1 MGKYVQ
7 ISVKQPTPYPSR
19 PLWKAGWVL
28 ASTYFLATLTFVVT
42 AVLCLSSP
50 APAPD
55 LAAGTQ
61 VPDTAVCVRASR
73 YADYATARL
82 MIGTPAREIEALLR
96 LDRVVDGESG
106 ASTVIWASMV
116 SQSATLN
123 CTRGSECTDAAI
135 LHPGLNSAASWMVAS
150 FALFADYR
158 DYSVASQLGLKG
170 EMFLV
175 RGQDYFLTTTHFC
188 WAPHVHNISLTT
200 GGVQAKVDTNGYLE
214 EVGGS
219 LGRCNGTETHLF
231 PYIAALES
239 TWLALP
245 TRYLYEHAEEDLRLR
260 RAVVESGTVCSEK
273 NETLSRSLIV
283 YSAQCAKAGVCQTQ
297 PSVPYRRL
305 AARHTLH
312 IELPPGT
319 DNATIQVIEAS
330 TMSRLPSLLSS
341 EAGTWISVGQ
351 LTILLLVAAVS
362 FVRSSQKAVSPSYIL
377 RHAFNRCVGE
387 PLELALH
394 SQKEVIVNGLIGLLA
409 LVARFL
415 VVSASQNLLR
425 EDNSERVVL
434 AEWIGCFSSLTHFLL
449 RNAVLHTELKYET
462 PLTKLGGP
470 MSTVDVSCA
479 ILVAF
484 TDTPLLATKQSF
496 ASVGR
501 MLAGLLVLVSVVQT
515 LFFSASACSMTAS
528 CVVHELDYRR
538 SMRGFF
544 TVLVLAT
551 ALWFLQS
558 ICVAITLCSTFIY
571 PFVFS
576 LTRAATGDTT
586 LTRLSTLFGI
596 CCIFLPTIN
605 RVTLKFARDLE
616 RRREEEDGKEHDQ

>member
-7 ISVKQPTPYPSR
+7 ISVKQPTPYPAR

-28 ASTYFLATLTFVVT
+28 ASTYFLATLVFVGA

-82 MIGTPAREIEALLR
+82 MIGTPAREIEALIR
-96 LDRVVDGESG
+96 FDRVVDGES
-106 ASTVIWASMV
+106 ASTLIFASMV

-123 CTRGSECTDAAI
+123 CTIDGSQCTDAAI
-135 LHPGLNSAASWMVAS
+135 LQTGANSVSRFMLAS
-150 FALFADYR
+150 FALYGNFR
-158 DYSVASQLGLKG
+158 DYSTTTQLGLKG
-170 EMFLV
+170 EMFLR
-175 RGQDYFLTTTHFC
+175 RGNEYFLTTTHFC
-188 WAPHVHNISLTT
+188 WAPHQNLSLTT
-200 GGVQAKVDTNGYLE
+200 GGVAARVDAEGYLE

-219 LGRCNGTETHLF
+219 LGRCNGTKTRLF
-231 PYIAALES
+231 PLGASLET

-305 AARHTLH
+305 AARHTVH
-312 IELPPGT
+312 IELPVGT
-319 DNATIQVIEAS
+319 EYATIKLLEAS
-330 TMSRLPSLLSS
+330 TMSRLPSLLPS
-341 EAGTWISVGQ
+341 EAATWISVAQ
-351 LTILLLVAAVS
+351 LTILVLVAAVS
-362 FVRSSQKAVSPSYIL
+362 FVRSSQKAVSPSYIIL
-377 RHAFNRCVGE
+377 HAFRRCVGE

-409 LVARFL
+409 LFARFL

-425 EDNSERVVL
+425 EDNSSRVVL
-434 AEWIGCFSSLTHFLL
+434 AEWVGCFSSLTHFLL

-470 MSTVDVSCA
+470 HSSVDISCA

-496 ASVGR
+496 SSVAR
-501 MLAGLLVLVSVVQT
+501 LLACLLVLVSVVQT

-528 CVVHELDYRR
+528 CVVHEIGYRQ
-538 SMRGFF
+538 SMRGFYS
-544 TVLVLAT
+544 VLVISTL
-551 ALWFLQS
+551 LWVIQT
-558 ICVAITLCSTFIY
+558 ICVAITLCSTFLY

-576 LTRAATGDTT
+576 LTRMTTGDTT
-586 LTRLSTLFGI
+586 VVRISTLMGVL
-596 CCIFLPTIN
+596 CCALPTIN

-616 RRREEEDGKEHDQ
+616 RRREEEDGKEH